1 MDSFPPRPPADSED
15 PIRVMLIDDSA
26 VVRGL
31 LTRSLEAEPGI
42 KIVGSC
48 PNGEVGVAS
57 VAKAEP
63 DVIILDV
70 EMPVMD
76 GLTALPKLLAQRP
89 QARVVMCSSLTEKG
103 ASITL
108 KAMQL
113 GAVECIAKPSSNSVP
128 GAGSD
133 FQRQLREIVRGL
145 GAAARRTRPVAR
157 PAAAAPD
164 AARLAGSPPAVQ
176 KDPLLAAIQKGP
188 KSFSLRSS
196 PTDYRGKPALVA
208 IGSSTGGPQALFEVT
223 RHLKGLDVP
232 IVLTQHMPATFTKI
246 LAQHIEQQ
254 SGIPSCEGAEGMR
267 LEKGRL
273 YVAPGGMHMEIVEK
287 DGGAAIHLS
296 DAPPENFCKPAVDP
310 MMRSIVRMYGR
321 KVLGVILTGMGQ
333 DGLVGGRALVESG
346 GRLIAQDEATSVV
359 WGMPGAV
366 AMAGI
371 CTAVLPLK
379 DIGPWVRNAVLSPGL

>member
-1 MDSFPPRPPADSED
+1 METTPSRAPENSD

-31 LTRSLEAEPGI
+31 LTRSLESNPDV

-48 PNGEVGVAS
+48 PNGEAGVNM
-57 VAKAEP
+57 VARAEP

-70 EMPVMD
+70 EMPIMD
-76 GLTALPKLLAQRP
+76 GLTALPKLLALRP
-89 QARVVMCSSLTEKG
+89 QVRIVMCSSLTEKG
-103 ASITL
+103 AAITM

-133 FQRQLREIVRGL
+133 FQRQLLGIVRGL
-145 GAAARRTRPVAR
+145 GAAARKAR
-157 PAAAAPD
+157 PAPSSPARPATGPAP
-164 AARLAGSPPAVQ
+164 AARTGQ
-176 KDPLLAAIQKGP
+176 TDPLIAAIQKGP
-188 KSFSLRSS
+188 KTFPLRNN
-196 PTDYRGKPALVA
+196 PADYRGKPALIA

-223 RHLKGLDVP
+223 KNLKGLDMP

-273 YVAPGGMHMEIVEK
+273 YVAPGGLHMELAEK
-287 DGGAAIHLS
+287 DGGAIIHLS

-310 MMRSIVRMYGR
+310 MMRSAVKIYGR

-333 DGLVGGRALVESG
+333 DGLVGGKALVEAG
-346 GRLIAQDEATSVV
+346 GRLIAQDEASSVV

-366 AMAGI
+366 AMAGL
-371 CTAVLPLK
+371 CSAVLPLK
-379 DIGPWVRNAVLSPGL
+379 DLGPWVRNAAMAPGM

>member
-1 MDSFPPRPPADSED
+1 METTPSRTPENSD

-31 LTRSLEAEPGI
+31 LTRSLESNPDV

-48 PNGEVGVAS
+48 PNGEAGVNM
-57 VAKAEP
+57 VARAEP

-70 EMPVMD
+70 EMPIMD
-76 GLTALPKLLAQRP
+76 GLTALPKLLALRP
-89 QARVVMCSSLTEKG
+89 QVRVVMCSSLTEKG
-103 ASITL
+103 AAITM

-133 FQRQLREIVRGL
+133 FQRQLLEIVRGL
-145 GAAARRTRPVAR
+145 GAAARKTRPAPSSPAR
-157 PAAAAPD
+157 PATGPAP
-164 AARLAGSPPAVQ
+164 AARTGQ
-176 KDPLLAAIQKGP
+176 TDPLIAAIQKGP
-188 KSFSLRSS
+188 KNFPLRNN
-196 PTDYRGKPALVA
+196 PADYKGKPALIA

-223 RHLKGLDVP
+223 KSLKGLDMP

-273 YVAPGGMHMEIVEK
+273 YVAPGGLHMELAEK
-287 DGGAAIHLS
+287 DGGAIIHLS

-310 MMRSIVRMYGR
+310 MMRSAVRLYGR

-333 DGLVGGRALVESG
+333 DGLVGGKALVEAG
-346 GRLIAQDEATSVV
+346 GRLIAQDEASSVV

-366 AMAGI
+366 AMAGL
-371 CTAVLPLK
+371 CSAVLPLK
-379 DIGPWVRNAVLSPGL
+379 DLGPWVRNAAMAPGM

>member
-1 MDSFPPRPPADSED
+1 METTISRAPENSD

-31 LTRSLEAEPGI
+31 LTRSLESNPDI
-42 KIVGSC
+42 RIVGSC
-48 PNGEVGVAS
+48 PNGEAGVNM
-57 VAKAEP
+57 VTRAEP

-70 EMPVMD
+70 EMPIMD
-76 GLTALPKLLAQRP
+76 GLTALPKLLALRP

-103 ASITL
+103 AAITM

-128 GAGSD
+128 GAGSE
-133 FQRQLREIVRGL
+133 FQRQLVEIVRGL
-145 GAAARRTRPVAR
+145 GAAARRTRPTAIPAQPAS
-157 PAAAAPD
+157 PAAPAP
-164 AARLAGSPPAVQ
+164 ARTTGSG
-176 KDPLLAAIQKGP
+176 DPLIAAIQKGP
-188 KSFSLRSS
+188 KSFSLRNN
-196 PTDYRGKPALVA
+196 PLDYKGKPALIA
-208 IGSSTGGPQALFEVT
+208 IGSSTGGPQALFEVMKS
-223 RHLKGLDVP
+223 LKGLDVP
-232 IVLTQHMPATFTKI
+232 MILTQHMPATFTKI

-273 YVAPGGMHMEIVEK
+273 YVAPGGLHMELAEK
-287 DGGAAIHLS
+287 DGGAIIHLS

-310 MMRSIVRMYGR
+310 MMRSAVKIYGR

-333 DGLVGGRALVESG
+333 DGLVGGRALTEAG
-346 GRLIAQDEATSVV
+346 GRLVAQDEASSVV

-366 AMAGI
+366 AMAGL
-371 CTAVLPLK
+371 CSAVLPLK
-379 DIGPWVRNAVLSPGL
+379 DLGPWVRNAAMSPGM

>member
-1 MDSFPPRPPADSED
+1 METTPSRAPESSD

-31 LTRSLEAEPGI
+31 LTRSLESNPDI
-42 KIVGSC
+42 RIVGSC
-48 PNGEVGVAS
+48 PNGEAGVGLVT
-57 VAKAEP
+57 KAEP

-70 EMPVMD
+70 EMPIMD
-76 GLTALPKLLAQRP
+76 GLTALPKLLALRP

-103 ASITL
+103 AAITM

-128 GAGSD
+128 GAGSE
-133 FQRQLREIVRGL
+133 FQRQLVEIVRGL
-145 GAAARRTRPVAR
+145 GAAARKTRPAPTPMLPTNNAASAPAR
-157 PAAAAPD
+157 VQT
-164 AARLAGSPPAVQ
+164 AGTT
-176 KDPLLAAIQKGP
+176 DPLVAAIQKGP
-188 KSFSLRSS
+188 KNFSLRNN
-196 PTDYRGKPALVA
+196 PLDYKGKPALIA
-208 IGSSTGGPQALFEVT
+208 IGSSTGGPQALFEVMKS
-223 RHLKGLDVP
+223 LKGLDVP
-232 IVLTQHMPATFTKI
+232 MILTQHMPATFTKI

-273 YVAPGGMHMEIVEK
+273 YVAPGGLHMELAEK
-287 DGGAAIHLS
+287 DGGAIIHLS

-310 MMRSIVRMYGR
+310 MMRSAVKIYGR

-333 DGLVGGRALVESG
+333 DGLVGGRALTEAG
-346 GRLIAQDEATSVV
+346 GRLVAQDEASSVV

-366 AMAGI
+366 AMAGL
-371 CTAVLPLK
+371 CSAVLPLK
-379 DIGPWVRNAVLSPGL
+379 DLGPWVRNAAMSPGM